1 MGVNVRA
8 RIKLLGTLPS
18 HFSGSYPAS
27 GIEVNLPDN
36 ATVAA
41 MVEILSIPK
50 ERFGMVTINGRL
62 ARAVDTVPD
71 GAEVK
76 FFQPIAGG

>member
-18 HFSGSYPAS
+18 HFSGSYPVS
-27 GIEVNLPDN
+27 GIKIDLPDN

-41 MVEILSIPK
+41 VVEIIGIPK
-50 ERFGMVTINGRL
+50 ERLGMVTVNGIL
-62 ARAVDTVPD
+62 ARAFDLVPD
-71 GAEVK
+71 DAEVK
-76 FFQPIAGG
+76 FFQSIAGG